1 MIIIRDVFGGIII
14 NPVNLYVDNLYVDG
28 NSIMAGSRD
37 YSARISEYFET
48 RGEAD
53 EALDW
58 IFDQMNQQC
67 GNPNIFIDMKERKFL
82 MEGSKKPV

>member
-14 NPVNLYVDNLYVDG
+14 NPVNLYVDG
-28 NSIMAGSRD
+28 NSITAGFRD
-37 YSARISEYFET
+37 YSARISKYFET

-67 GNPNIFIDMKERKFL
+67 GNPNIFIDMKERPFL
-82 MEGSKKPV
+82 MEGSKND